1 MMTVILRVDSAD
13 TAGRRVP
20 AAAAGPLVR
29 HPHRAAMTAPS
40 VGRSRSEV
48 IR

>member
-20 AAAAGPLVR
+20 AAAAGPWR
-29 HPHRAAMTAPS
+29 
-40 VGRSRSEV
+40 V
-48 IR
+48 ILTGPR